1 MARRQAEARAV
12 AIAAEPTGRALDSK
26 RAIVDAGTYLFARYG
41 YGETG
46 VQQIV
51 DRASLTKGSFY
62 YAFDSKQD
70 LLRYIQRDFIE
81 ACHVALVEALES
93 DPEPDEALERVI
105 DSFISIV
112 GSRRDQLT
120 IFFQESRYL
129 REPFFADVRKRRDE
143 FEQTFVDVLL
153 QGEAAGVFREVP
165 AKIVSF
171 GIIGMC
177 AWTYHWLR
185 PESGSIHE
193 ISQAYADVV
202 LNGLFEPRAR
212 PRRKRAR

>member
-1 MARRQAEARAV
+1 MASRQASANSV
-12 AIAAEPTGRALDSK
+12 AAEPTGRALDSK
-26 RAIVDAGTYLFARYG
+26 RAIVDAGTYLFARDG

-51 DRASLTKGSFY
+51 ERAGLTKGSFY
-62 YAFDSKQD
+62 YAFESKQD
-70 LLRYIQRDFIE
+70 LLRHIQRDFIE
-81 ACHVALVEALES
+81 ACHVALVDALAGE
-93 DPEPDEALERVI
+93 PKPDEALERVI
-105 DSFISIV
+105 DGFISIV
-112 GSRRDQLT
+112 GGRHDQLT

-143 FEQTFVDVLL
+143 FEQTFVTVLE
-153 QGEAAGVFREVP
+153 QGQAAGVFREVP

-185 PESGSIHE
+185 PQSGPTGE
-193 ISQAYADVV
+193 ISQAYADVL
-202 LNGLFEPRAR
+202 LNGLFEPQARAR
-212 PRRKRAR
+212 RRRSR